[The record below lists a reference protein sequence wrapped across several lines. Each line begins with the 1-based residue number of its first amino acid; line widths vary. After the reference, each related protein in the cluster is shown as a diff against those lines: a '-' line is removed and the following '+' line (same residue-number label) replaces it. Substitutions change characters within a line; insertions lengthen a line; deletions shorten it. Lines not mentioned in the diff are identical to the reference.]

1 MARKKRTI
9 AVVSIGNV
17 KCDGKYYPPGKE
29 WDCPHDLVG
38 ALEEV
43 DAVERIRVVQEKA
56 SPAPKN
62 PPAGGKGKTPPA
74 GNDDEGS
81 AQDDAA
87 AGSGGDAGD
96 QE

>member
-9 AVVSIGNV
+9 AVISIGNV
-17 KCDGKYYPPGKE
+17 KCDGTYYPPGKE

-38 ALEEV
+38 GLEEV
-43 DAVERIRVVQEKA
+43 DAVERIRVIKEKA
-56 SPAPKN
+56 APAPKN
-62 PPAGGKGKTPPA
+62 PPAG
-74 GNDDEGS
+74 NVNEGS
-81 AQDDAA
+81 EQDDAG